1 MAIDLIG
8 ARAFMAAQ
16 ARILDRR
23 RLELLEGRGD
33 PSAVL
38 AALGAYRNPDGGYGR
53 GLEPDLRAPESQPA
67 AALHAFE
74 VFAEIAP
81 KRTPE
86 ASQLCD
92 WLGSIALPD
101 GGLPFALPIEDPI
114 ACAPFFAEADPTV
127 SSLQITLIVAA
138 NATRVAAHD
147 PAVAAHPWRDQATSH
162 CLAALDALEG
172 VPTAYELL
180 CAIRFL
186 DAVYEESAVAAEL
199 LSRLAEHLP
208 KDGRLRVQ
216 GGLPDES
223 LWPLDLA
230 PVRGRPARTIVS
242 EAMIA
247 SDLERLVGEQRED
260 GGWSV
265 DFQSYSPAAAME
277 WRGYKTLLTLSTLRD
292 NGLTD

>member
-8 ARAFMAAQ
+8 ARAFMAAH

-23 RLELLEGRGD
+23 RLELLEGGGD

-38 AALGAYRNPDGGYGR
+38 AALRAYRNPDGGYGH
-53 GLEPDLRAPESQPA
+53 GLVPDLRTPESQPA

-81 KRTPE
+81 LRTPE
-86 ASQLCD
+86 AGQLCD
-92 WLGSIALPD
+92 WLESIALPD

-114 ACAPFFAEADPTV
+114 ACAPFVAEADPSV
-127 SSLQITLIVAA
+127 SSLQVTLIVAA

-147 PAVAAHPWRDQATSH
+147 PAVAAHPWRVQATSH
-162 CLAALDALEG
+162 CLAALDVLEG
-172 VPTAYELL
+172 VLMAYELL

-186 DAVYEESAVAAEL
+186 DAVYEERVAAEL
-199 LSRLAEHLP
+199 LSRLAEHVP

-277 WRGYKTLLTLSTLRD
+277 WRGYKTLLTLSILRD